1 MVRVS
6 KQPDER
12 RSELMETADKLFAER
27 GFASVRVSDIVAA
40 AGVAQGTFYYY
51 FKTKDDILV
60 ALLEQ
65 KWSQI
70 ADYINEKA
78 STVADPVARLKTALA
93 SMVKPDE
100 KIKNDPANRLL
111 ADPAVTGAFH
121 PDFDSARIKG
131 LLPVML
137 GVIEYGIKKSAFA
150 PLINTSEVV
159 KIVFLGIS
167 AYFHQAEEEASPSAV
182 AAVCVTVERVLNLPG
197 GTLNIKN

>member
-1 MVRVS
+1 MVRIS

-51 FKTKDDILV
+51 FQTKDDILV

-70 ADYINEKA
+70 ASLINKKVSAEI
-78 STVADPVARLKTALA
+78 DPVARLKTALA

-121 PDFDSARIKG
+121 HDFDSARVKS

-137 GVIEYGIKKSAFA
+137 GVVEYGIKKGAFA
-150 PLINTSEVV
+150 PLMNTREVV
-159 KIVFLGIS
+159 RIVFLGIS
-167 AYFHQAEEEASPSAV
+167 AYFHQAETEAFPSAV
-182 AAVCVTVERVLNLPG
+182 AAVCETVERVLNLPG
-197 GTLNIKN
+197 GTLNINN